1 MFNLQDYETVEER
14 LVKFWKEHPDGRIDT
29 AIVEASPNRF
39 IVKAS
44 IYRTEVD
51 AHAWTTGFAEETV
64 SARGVNATSALENCE
79 TSAIGRALANANYA
93 TKGKRPSREEM
104 SKVATQSN
112 TEQSSK
118 RPFAEKLAEKI
129 IMAVE
134 DDPWTI
140 KAVEPAA
147 PASMSVDEVAKAIG
161 ATVLTDDPTCKHGN
175 RIWAT
180 GTSKTGKVWGH
191 WKCDA
196 KPINGERWADVDKCD
211 PLWCDLSP
219 KGTWTIRVDK

>member
-1 MFNLQDYETVEER
+1 MFNLADYETVAMLNKWFVDNYPMGRTNIEILHHDPEKGYITCR
-14 LVKFWKEHPDGRIDT
+14 AEVYRDSNDPHPAVTNIAHGVRDLYNSNMRRFYAEDI
-29 AIVEASPNRF
+29 AS
-39 IVKAS
+39 S
-44 IYRTEVD
+44 
-51 AHAWTTGFAEETV
+51 
-64 SARGVNATSALENCE
+64 SL
-79 TSAIGRALANANYA
+79 GRAITLLKGGQTA
-93 TKGKRPSREEM
+93 TRDDME
-104 SKVATQSN
+104 KVAPKSF
-112 TEQSSK
+112 EK
-118 RPFAEKLAEKI
+118 RLEEKI
-129 IMAVE
+129 TVEVE

-140 KAVEPAA
+140 KAVEPAQQA
-147 PASMSVDEVAKAIG
+147 AMSVDEVAKAIG

-196 KPINGERWADVDKCD
+196 KPMNGERWADVDKCD

>member
-1 MFNLQDYETVEER
+1 
-14 LVKFWKEHPDGRIDT
+14 
-29 AIVEASPNRF
+29 
-39 IVKAS
+39 
-44 IYRTEVD
+44 
-51 AHAWTTGFAEETV
+51 
-64 SARGVNATSALENCE
+64 
-79 TSAIGRALANANYA
+79 
-93 TKGKRPSREEM
+93 M

-112 TEQSSK
+112 NEQSSK

-129 IMAVE
+129 TMAVE

-140 KAVEPAA
+140 KAVDPAA

-196 KPINGERWADVDKCD
+196 SPMNGQRWADVDKCD

-219 KGTWTIRVDK
+219 KGTWSIRVEK